1 VNNQSERFPRVPGP
15 QSRVPINEIP
25 NMTKQIQ
32 DAYIVAATRTPVGK
46 APRGVFRNTRPDEM
60 LAHVLRSVVAQAP
73 GIDVNRIDDAII
85 GCAMPEGEQG
95 MNVARIGALLA
106 GLPNTV
112 AAQTINRFCS
122 SGLQA
127 VALAA
132 NEIRLGNADLML
144 AGGTESMSMV
154 PMMGNK
160 VALSPQ
166 VFAKDENIAIAYGMG
181 ITAEKV
187 AEEWKVSRE
196 DQDAFALASHQKAIA
211 AIQAGEFKSEI
222 SPYEVISRV
231 PDLSGNT
238 VRVRKALV
246 EVDEGPRPDSSIE
259 GLGKLKPV
267 FRNGQFGGT
276 VTAGNSSQMS
286 DGAAAVLVAS
296 EQAVKDY
303 GLTPLARFV
312 SFSVAG
318 VRPEVMGIG
327 PIAAIPKALKQA
339 GLSKDQLDW
348 IELNEAFA
356 AQALAVI
363 RDSGLDPSKVNPLGG
378 AIALGHPL
386 GATGAIRTATIVHG
400 LRRRQQKYGMVTM
413 CIGTGMGAAGVFEA
427 L

>member
-1 VNNQSERFPRVPGP
+1 MSKHGLN
-15 QSRVPINEIP
+15 
-25 NMTKQIQ
+25 KQVQ

-46 APRGVFRNTRPDEM
+46 APRGVFRNTRPDDM
-60 LAHVLRSVVAQAP
+60 LAHVLRSVIAQAP

-95 MNVARIGALLA
+95 MNVARIGVLLA

-132 NEIRLGNADLML
+132 DQIRLGNADLML

-160 VALSPQ
+160 VALSPS
-166 VFAKDENIAIAYGMG
+166 VFANNENVAIAYGMG

-187 AEEWKVSRE
+187 AEEWKISRE

-211 AIQAGEFKSEI
+211 AIQAGEFTNEI
-222 SPYEVISRV
+222 SPYEVVSHL
-231 PDLSGNT
+231 PDLAGNAI
-238 VRVRKALV
+238 RLKKSLV
-246 EVDEGPRPDSSIE
+246 EIDEGPRADSSLE
-259 GLGKLKPV
+259 GLARLKPV
-267 FRNGQFGGT
+267 FRNGQFGGS

-286 DGAAAVLVAS
+286 DGAGAVLLAS
-296 EQAVKDY
+296 EQAIKDY
-303 GLTPLARFV
+303 GLTPLARLV

-339 GLSKDQLDW
+339 GLTKDQLDW

-363 RDSGLDPSKVNPLGG
+363 RDSQLDPSKVNPLGG

-386 GATGAIRTATIVHG
+386 GATGAVRTATIVHG
-400 LRRRQQKYGMVTM
+400 MRRRQQKYGMVTM
-413 CIGTGMGAAGVFEA
+413 CIGTGMGAAGIFEA

>member
-1 VNNQSERFPRVPGP
+1 M
-15 QSRVPINEIP
+15 I
-25 NMTKQIQ
+25 KQIQ

-46 APRGVFRNTRPDEM
+46 APKGMFRNTRPDDM

-73 GIDVNRIDDAII
+73 GIDTSRIDDAII

-95 MNVARIGALLA
+95 MNVARIGVLLA
-106 GLPNTV
+106 GLPDTV

-132 NEIRLGNADLML
+132 DQIRLGNADLML

-160 VALSPQ
+160 VALSPS
-166 VFAKDENIAIAYGMG
+166 VFRDDHVAIAYGMG

-196 DQDAFALASHQKAIA
+196 EQDAFAVASHQKALA
-211 AIQAGEFKSEI
+211 AIAAGEFRDEI
-222 SPYEVISRV
+222 SPYEILSHV
-231 PDLSGNT
+231 PDLAGNAIQL
-238 VRVRKALV
+238 RKKLADT
-246 EVDEGPRPDSSIE
+246 DEGPRADTSME
-259 GLGKLKPV
+259 GLARLRPV

-286 DGAAAVLVAS
+286 DGAGAVLLAS
-296 EQAVKDY
+296 EQAIKDY

-339 GLSKDQLDW
+339 GLTRDQLDW

-386 GATGAIRTATIVHG
+386 GATGAVRTATIVHG
-400 LRRRQQKYGMVTM
+400 MRRRRQKYGMVTM
-413 CIGTGMGAAGVFEA
+413 CIGTGMGAAGIFEA

>member
-1 VNNQSERFPRVPGP
+1 MS
-15 QSRVPINEIP
+15 
-25 NMTKQIQ
+25 KQIQ

-46 APRGVFRNTRPDEM
+46 APKGVFRNTRPDDM
-60 LAHVLRSVVAQAP
+60 LAHVLKSVVAQAP
-73 GIDVNRIDDAII
+73 SIDVNRIDDAII

-95 MNVARIGALLA
+95 MNVARIGLLLA
-106 GLPNTV
+106 GLPDTI

-132 NEIRLGNADLML
+132 DQIRLGNADLML

-160 VALSPQ
+160 VALSPS
-166 VFAKDENIAIAYGMG
+166 VFRDDHVAIAYGMG

-196 DQDAFALASHQKAIA
+196 QQDAFALASHQKALA
-211 AIQAGEFKSEI
+211 ATAAGEFRSEI
-222 SPYEVISRV
+222 SPYEIQGHL
-231 PDLSGNT
+231 PDLAANT
-238 VRVRKALV
+238 IRLKKLQV
-246 EVDEGPRPDSSIE
+246 ENDEGPRADTTLE
-259 GLGKLKPV
+259 GLGKLRPV

-286 DGAAAVLVAS
+286 DGAGAVLLAS

-363 RDSGLDPSKVNPLGG
+363 RDSELDPAKVNPLGG

-386 GATGAIRTATIVHG
+386 GATGAIRTATLVHG

-413 CIGTGMGAAGVFEA
+413 CIGTGMGAAGIFEA

>member
-1 VNNQSERFPRVPGP
+1 
-15 QSRVPINEIP
+15 
-25 NMTKQIQ
+25 MTKQIQ

-46 APRGVFRNTRPDEM
+46 APKGMFRNVRPDDM

-85 GCAMPEGEQG
+85 GCAMPEAEQG
-95 MNVARIGALLA
+95 MNVARIGVLLA

-112 AAQTINRFCS
+112 AAQTVNRFCS

-132 NEIRLGNADLML
+132 DQIRLGNADLML

-160 VALSPQ
+160 IAMAPS
-166 VFAKDENIAIAYGMG
+166 VFDNDHVAIAYGMG

-196 DQDAFALASHQKAIA
+196 DQDAFALASHQKALA
-211 AIQAGEFKSEI
+211 AIANGEFKDEI
-222 SPYEVISRV
+222 SPYEIVSHL
-231 PDLSGNT
+231 PDTASGKIITRNKT
-238 VRVRKALV
+238 VDT
-246 EVDEGPRPDSSIE
+246 DEGPRADSSLE
-259 GLGKLKPV
+259 GLAKLKPV
-267 FRNGQFGGT
+267 FRNGAFGGS

-286 DGAAAVLVAS
+286 DGAGAVLLAS
-296 EQAVKDY
+296 EKAIKDY

-327 PIAAIPKALKQA
+327 PIEAIPKALKQA
-339 GLSKDQLDW
+339 GLNQDQLDW

-356 AQALAVI
+356 AQALAVM
-363 RDSGLDPSKVNPLGG
+363 RTCGLDPDKVNPLGG

-386 GATGAIRTATIVHG
+386 GATGAIRTATLVHG

-413 CIGTGMGAAGVFEA
+413 CIGTGMGAAGIFES